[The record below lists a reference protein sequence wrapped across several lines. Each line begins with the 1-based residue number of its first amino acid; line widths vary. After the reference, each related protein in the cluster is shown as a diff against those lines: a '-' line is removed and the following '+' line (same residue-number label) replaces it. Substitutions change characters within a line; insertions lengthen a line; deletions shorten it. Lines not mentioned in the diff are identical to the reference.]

1 MGGGDAC
8 VNSES
13 LGKFWIQLTCTLL
26 NVSVKTS
33 SPSTL
38 CVTLI
43 TGVTTSPPFT
53 PSPPSLV
60 YPAEG
65 VVRVGGLLRMQT
77 PSLNKSVPSYTV
89 T

>member
-1 MGGGDAC
+1 MCVCCGEVGGGDAH
-8 VNSES
+8 NTSR
-13 LGKFWIQLTCTLL
+13 TCTLL

-60 YPAEG
+60 YPVEG
-65 VVRVGGLLRMQT
+65 VVRVGGLLQA